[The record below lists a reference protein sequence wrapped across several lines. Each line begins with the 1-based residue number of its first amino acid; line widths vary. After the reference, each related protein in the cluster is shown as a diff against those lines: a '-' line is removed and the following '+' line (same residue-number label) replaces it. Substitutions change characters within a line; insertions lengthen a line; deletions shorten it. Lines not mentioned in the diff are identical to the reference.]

1 MESIKSSLWGVFM
14 TENNQVDK
22 DILKDE
28 NLDEVNGGKT
38 TTYNKE
44 VVGNGNIVGTN
55 ASYEQM
61 LGALD
66 KMDKSGRLD
75 YLKKK

>member
-1 MESIKSSLWGVFM
+1 MK
-14 TENNQVDK
+14 ENNQVNK

-28 NLDEVNGGKT
+28 NLDEINGGKT

-66 KMDKSGRLD
+66 KMDKSGRLG

>member
-1 MESIKSSLWGVFM
+1 MERIKSNLWGVFM
-14 TENNQVDK
+14 RKNNQMDK

-28 NLDEVNGGKT
+28 NLDEINGGKT

-44 VVGNGNIVGTN
+44 VVGDGNIVGTN

-66 KMDKSGRLD
+66 KMDESGRLD

>member
-1 MESIKSSLWGVFM
+1 MK
-14 TENNQVDK
+14 ENNQVDK
-22 DILKDE
+22 DILKDG
-28 NLDEVNGGKT
+28 NLAEINGGKT

-61 LGALD
+61 LGELD
-66 KMDKSGRLD
+66 KMNNSGKLD

>member
-1 MESIKSSLWGVFM
+1 MERIKSSLWGVFM
-14 TENNQVDK
+14 RKNNQMDK

-66 KMDKSGRLD
+66 KLNNSGKLD

>member
-1 MESIKSSLWGVFM
+1 MEK
-14 TENNQVDK
+14 NNKNGESVLNNED
-22 DILKDE
+22 LE
-28 NLDEVNGGKT
+28 EVNGGKT

-44 VVGNGNIVGTN
+44 VKGNGNIVGTN

-61 LGALD
+61 IGALD

>member
-1 MESIKSSLWGVFM
+1 MK
-14 TENNQVDK
+14 ENNQMDK

-28 NLDEVNGGKT
+28 NLDEINGGKT

-55 ASYEQM
+55 ASYGQM

-66 KMDKSGRLD
+66 KMDELGRLD

>member
-1 MESIKSSLWGVFM
+1 MESIKSNLWGVFM
-14 TENNQVDK
+14 KENNQVDK
-22 DILKDE
+22 DILKDG
-28 NLDEVNGGKT
+28 NLAEINGGKT

-61 LGALD
+61 LGELD
-66 KMDKSGRLD
+66 KMNNSGKLD